1 MVGVLGS
8 LRYIINTYLSRAA
21 GNFFTLGRR
30 QWRLLLLLTL
40 AGSALLG
47 IPPLEA
53 VKTVGTVAFRRST
66 ALWGITS
73 VRRAVT
79 TGLIEILV
87 WEGITLLGCIV
98 AGYRLYQN
106 TDD

>member
-1 MVGVLGS
+1 MVGVLGTI
-8 LRYIINTYLSRAA
+8 RYVINTYLSTAA
-21 GNFFTLGRR
+21 GNFFILGRR
-30 QWRLLLLLTL
+30 QWGLLLLFTL
-40 AGSALLG
+40 FGSALFG
-47 IPPLEA
+47 VSPIEA
-53 VKTVGTVAFRRST
+53 AKTVGTVAFRRAT

-87 WEGITLLGCIV
+87 WEVIAFLGCVV
-98 AGYRLYQN
+98 AGFRLYQN

>member
-8 LRYIINTYLSRAA
+8 VRYVINTYRSSAA
-21 GNFFTLGRR
+21 GNFFVLGRR
-30 QWRLLLLLTL
+30 QWELLFLFTVF
-40 AGSALLG
+40 GSALFG
-47 IPPLEA
+47 VSPIEA
-53 VKTVGTVAFRRST
+53 VKTVGTVTFRRTT

-79 TGLIEILV
+79 TGLIEVFV
-87 WEGITLLGCIV
+87 WEGITFLGCLV
-98 AGYRLYQN
+98 SGFRLYQN